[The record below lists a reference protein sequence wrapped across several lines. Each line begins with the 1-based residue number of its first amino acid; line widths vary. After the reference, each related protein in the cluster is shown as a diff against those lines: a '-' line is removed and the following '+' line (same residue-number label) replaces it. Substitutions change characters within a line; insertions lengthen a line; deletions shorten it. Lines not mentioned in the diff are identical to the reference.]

1 MKNISSS
8 LVEPQP
14 MEVEITRE
22 LPPLELPPITFDH
35 IRDRLRTSY
44 VN

>member
-1 MKNISSS
+1 MKNSSS
-8 LVEPQP
+8 SVVELQP

-35 IRDRLRTSY
+35 IRDRLQTSY
-44 VN
+44 DY